1 MKDLLVNAG
10 FHVDIVGLLEISV
23 GGVADDLDLARLILA
38 AHGAYGQRL
47 AEGGSGVK
55 HHPDGG
61 GEERDLLRVRICC
74 YHRKYLKEFGI
85 QSMADKIAAYVMLEK

>member
-38 AHGAYGQRL
+38 AHGADGKRL
-47 AEGGSGVK
+47 VEGGPGVK

-61 GEERDLLRVRICC
+61 GQARD
-74 YHRKYLKEFGI
+74 
-85 QSMADKIAAYVMLEK
+85 ML